1 MMHDLYLYLYMC
13 LVSIFIINISASGK
27 KQWMVDK
34 EKVGFIGLGNMGGGM
49 AKNLVQKGHDVVAY
63 DVCQDAV
70 CIPLK
75 RGLGKMAEKLQ
86 QVGTPSEVAAQARV
100 IMILSNLPCCGYY
113 KRRINI
119 ITLSEWNYFLPS

>member
-1 MMHDLYLYLYMC
+1 MLSIMFQKYNTIQANLYSYMC
-13 LVSIFIINISASGK
+13 LMGIFIINISASGK

-75 RGLGKMAEKLQ
+75 RGLGEMADKLQ

-100 IMILSNLPCCGYY
+100 IMI
-113 KRRINI
+113 
-119 ITLSEWNYFLPS
+119 

>member
-1 MMHDLYLYLYMC
+1 MYLYSYMW
-13 LVSIFIINISASGK
+13 LPLIFIINISASGK

-75 RGLGKMAEKLQ
+75 RGLGDMADKLQ
-86 QVGTPSEVAAQARV
+86 QVATPAEVASQARV
-100 IMILSNLPCCGYY
+100 IMIQLNLPCRGY
-113 KRRINI
+113 
-119 ITLSEWNYFLPS
+119 